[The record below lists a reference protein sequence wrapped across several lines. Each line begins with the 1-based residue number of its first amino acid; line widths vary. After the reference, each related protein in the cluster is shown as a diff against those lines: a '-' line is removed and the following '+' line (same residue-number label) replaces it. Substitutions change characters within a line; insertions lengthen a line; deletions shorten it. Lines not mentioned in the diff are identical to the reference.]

1 MSVEFTRGPNIY
13 LRETVAG
20 DLDNIKD
27 SLVDWDYNPLSID
40 QTKRLLKGA
49 LIQMRFIER
58 PYEDTTQ
65 CKETFTVCK
74 NSDNSFVGFVHY
86 TVMPGKL
93 VTIKFNAALPALR
106 KVGLMNEA
114 AKLIDAAIFTELQC
128 ASCDDKHD
136 TDFISNLRAY
146 QTLEGTQ
153 PSKRSVRTLKLV
165 KTIKTDYDTWRAA
178 NASSVPSYTFS
189 GGSYTPPHQR

>member
-1 MSVEFTRGPNIY
+1 MSVEFIRGPNVY
-13 LRETVAG
+13 LREAVAT

-27 SLVDWDYNPLSID
+27 SLVDWEWFPFSTD
-40 QTKRLLKGA
+40 QTKTILRGA

-58 PYEDTTQ
+58 PYKDTTQ

-74 NSDNSFVGFVHY
+74 NSDNSFVGFMHY

-93 VTIKFNAALPALR
+93 VTMKFNAALPALR
-106 KVGLMNEA
+106 GADLMNEA
-114 AKLIDAAIFTELQC
+114 AKLLDAAIFTELQC
-128 ASCDDKHD
+128 ASCDDRHD

-165 KTIKTDYDTWRAA
+165 KTIKADYDTWAAA

-189 GGSYTPPHQR
+189 GASYTPPHQR